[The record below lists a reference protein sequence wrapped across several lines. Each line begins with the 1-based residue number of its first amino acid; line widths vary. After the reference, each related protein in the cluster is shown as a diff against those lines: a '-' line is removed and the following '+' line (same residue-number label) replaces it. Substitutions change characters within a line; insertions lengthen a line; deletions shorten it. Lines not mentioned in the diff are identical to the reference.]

1 MDKKITTAEATSDL
15 TALLCLLKAYE
26 HYGAQ
31 TPPPA
36 CLGRLDVR
44 IVVSS

>member
-1 MDKKITTAEATSDL
+1 MYKKITTAEAPREL

-31 TPPPA
+31 TLPPA
-36 CLGRLDVR
+36 CLGRLDDRTVA
-44 IVVSS
+44 SS

>member
-1 MDKKITTAEATSDL
+1 MHQKITTAEAPSEL

-36 CLGRLDVR
+36 CLGRLDAR
-44 IVVSS
+44 IVASS